1 MENNAKAK
9 VSSVGIA
16 KVVENVSN
24 IVEIVYFSLFNVY
37 IKQQSNEINPKL
49 RVSNERKIP

>member
-16 KVVENVSN
+16 KVGENVSIIN
-24 IVEIVYFSLFNVY
+24 L
-37 IKQQSNEINPKL
+37 IKIQQQSKGINPKL
-49 RVSNERKIP
+49 RVSNEKTIPK